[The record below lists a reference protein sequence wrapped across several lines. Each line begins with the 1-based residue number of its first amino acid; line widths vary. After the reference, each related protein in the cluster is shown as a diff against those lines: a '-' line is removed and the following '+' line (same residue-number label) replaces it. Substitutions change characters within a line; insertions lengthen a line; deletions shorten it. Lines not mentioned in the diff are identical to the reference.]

1 MSVTKI
7 NMKVEFDIKG
17 FNKGI
22 SQIES
27 SLKRLKSTMNKT
39 LSGTNSGRSIKDA
52 EANLRQQIK
61 NAERA
66 ARERLRNERSNARE
80 QLRISQR
87 LAEEQIRQYQRAASE
102 QARAARSSSS
112 SISNSFSGASS
123 RVSSIMN
130 SMKNVA
136 VGAFVAIGA
145 AAVSAGLLMAG
156 ENGAIKYAM
165 KTESALANLN
175 LIFGENSA
183 ELTNWLQS
191 NAAKFGVAEAEMLQY
206 GASYGRMVK
215 RMTSDVN
222 EASELTKELVA
233 QTAIIASATGFS
245 NDVVF
250 EKIASGLRGETEAIE
265 DLGININV
273 ANLERSKAFAQI
285 AKGQRWEELSYQAQQ
300 QITLLSILEQSYNN
314 YGNTIASTV
323 GSKHREF
330 IASLKDIKNGLG
342 QAFLPIYATI
352 LPSLMQFTGWLKRL
366 IVTFGQ
372 FTYALFGN
380 SKGMQAITKAQKEN
394 KKAFEDSYGKQIA
407 TAKASLANSEAT
419 SSMSDSNK
427 SAVKSSE
434 KLNENVKEVG
444 KSAKKATK
452 EINKATAGVQGF
464 DTINKMQSK
473 ETPSIDSNV
482 EDRVKAAEFKQP
494 EVPEV
499 KMPEVKEPDMTSF
512 KDSGYDIKGM
522 YDEQNKEFESMLEQM
537 QKPSKKVL
545 EAAEKARE
553 FGKKLKEVY
562 LIFKEK
568 WIWFKDKLKDLFT
581 VDKETGNVKIVD
593 VIKNLLPGLAGLTAG
608 LAVFFAI
615 DKFMKVAEAV
625 KKGLGLIRLAFVGI
639 SWPVIGIAAIVALLA
654 GAFVSLWNESDSFRN
669 NVIQIWENLK
679 TSLSDAWEN
688 FIKPILSEL
697 GLIFTQIWE
706 EHIKPLWD
714 NFKAFI
720 ESFVELCLV
729 VQEKS
734 KPLTDFL
741 TAVFMPIFKAV
752 FIAIGHV
759 VKYAFAILTN
769 GVGLVLKVLKGLM
782 DYLIKVFTGDWKG
795 AWDSIKDIFSTV
807 TKGLVNGAIDM
818 GNAIIGVLN
827 GILTGITDLVKNIF
841 ELLGEV
847 DFKIPDIVP
856 GIGGKRIT
864 LNLGKFN
871 FDAPQIPP
879 IPKLAQG
886 GLIKP
891 RKPRTVIVGD
901 NMYEDEIVSP
911 ESKMVDSFRQAN
923 MEMFGNGMSN
933 AQTNNLLERIA
944 QLLEGEQKLSFDEVG
959 AARMVRRSMN
969 TIDRRNGRLI

>member
-130 SMKNVA
+130 SMKTVVIAGFAAIGASA
-136 VGAFVAIGA
+136 VGA
-145 AAVSAGLLMAG
+145 GLLIAG
-156 ENGAIKYAM
+156 DNGAIKYAM
-165 KTESALANLN
+165 KTESAIANLKT
-175 LIFGENSA
+175 IFGEHA
-183 ELTNWLQS
+183 EEMTKWLQS
-191 NAAKFGVAEAEMLQY
+191 NAAKFGAAEAEMLQY
-206 GASYGRMVK
+206 GSSYGLVVK
-215 RMTSDVN
+215 RMTSDVG
-222 EASELTKELVA
+222 EAAELTKELVA
-233 QTAIIASATGFS
+233 QTSIVAAATGFS
-245 NDVVF
+245 KDVVF
-250 EKIASGLRGETEAIE
+250 EKTISGLRGETEAIE
-265 DLGININV
+265 DLGVNITV
-273 ANLERSKAFAQI
+273 ANLKRSKAFEQL
-285 AKGQRWEELSYQAQQ
+285 AKGQKWEDLSGPIQQ
-300 QITLLSILEQSYNN
+300 QIILLNILEQFYQN
-314 YGNTIASTV
+314 YGNTLSSTV
-323 GSKHREF
+323 GKEHSNLV
-330 IASLKDIKNGLG
+330 ASLKDIKNGLG

-352 LPSLMQFTGWLKRL
+352 LPSLMTLTEYIKKL
-366 IVTFGQ
+366 VVTFGQ

-394 KKAFEDSYGKQIA
+394 KKALADSYGKQLA
-407 TAKASLANSEAT
+407 NAKASLASSEAT
-419 SSMSDSNK
+419 SSMSESNK
-427 SAVKSSE
+427 DAVKSSK
-434 KLNENVKEVG
+434 KLNSNVESVG
-444 KSAKKATK
+444 KSAKKTAK
-452 EINKATAGVQGF
+452 EIDKATAGVQGF
-464 DTINKMQSK
+464 DTINKMQSTDSKSFDSDIADKIK
-473 ETPSIDSNV
+473 ESQV
-482 EDRVKAAEFKQP
+482 KQP
-494 EVPEV
+494 EIPEV
-499 KMPEVKEPDMTSF
+499 KQPEIKEPEIPTF
-512 KDSGYDIKGM
+512 KDGGYDVKGM

-856 GIGGKRIT
+856 GIGGKSIT

-944 QLLEGEQKLSFDEVG
+944 QLLEGEQKLSFDEAG